1 LFENIIGQPLTERLR
16 ADITNNTLPPA
27 MLFSGPSASGKGT
40 AALELGRAFSCET
53 ADAPWNCRCRACA
66 RHRALSHDDL
76 LMTGPR
82 EFSAEIAAS
91 RSVFLR
97 EPESASSRVLFFRAV
112 RKLLLRFSP
121 VLWADDPKITKLNAT
136 LEAVNDAMEELNL
149 LRDAEETDAAKLAKH
164 SEAVIKHTLKLEA
177 DGIAG
182 TIPVSHIRNAAY
194 WLRGTPGGK
203 RKLLVIENADCMQD
217 VARNSLLKILE
228 EPPETCAIVLCSAK
242 PEALLP
248 TILSRLRSYMFVK
261 RDASVD
267 ADIIRR
273 VFKADEKDIPAHDK
287 SENGITAYL
296 GTFLPVP
303 KEKLYPAAA
312 LFWAAAASSA
322 YVTLRAKNAAL
333 ASRIAAIGT
342 YCSAI
347 AERAGLGKAER
358 ARPCASVL
366 DAAANFTSRGVFDM
380 FLILLGTILREALQS
395 APETGADA
403 AFRAACRR
411 SLSACADA
419 ARVASDIFKQSPA
432 LVLESLM
439 FSLRNSL
446 ASL

>member
-1 LFENIIGQPLTERLR
+1 
-16 ADITNNTLPPA
+16 
-27 MLFSGPSASGKGT
+27 M
-40 AALELGRAFSCET
+40 
-53 ADAPWNCRCRACA
+53 
-66 RHRALSHDDL
+66 HRALSHDDL
-76 LMTGPR
+76 IVTGPR

-91 RSVFLR
+91 RAVFLR

-121 VLWADDPKITKLNAT
+121 VLWADDPKITKLNPT

-149 LRDAEETDAAKLAKH
+149 LRDAEGTDAAKIAKH

-194 WLRGTPGGK
+194 WLRGTPSGK

-217 VARNSLLKILE
+217 AARNSLLKILE

-261 RDASVD
+261 RDASAD
-267 ADIIRR
+267 ADVIRR
-273 VFKADEKDIPAHDK
+273 VFKAEEKDIPLHDK

-312 LFWAAAASSA
+312 LFWAVAASSA
-322 YVTLRAKNAAL
+322 ARTLRAKDASL
-333 ASRIAAIGT
+333 ASRLAAIGG

-347 AERAGLGKAER
+347 AERAGPGKAV
-358 ARPCASVL
+358 RPCASVL
-366 DAAANFTSRGVFDM
+366 DAAANFTSRGVFDT
-380 FLILLGTILREALQS
+380 FLILLGTILREALLS
-395 APETGADA
+395 APNTDA
-403 AFRAACRR
+403 AFHAACRR
-411 SLSACADA
+411 SLSACTDA